1 MALHCEEK
9 YTFGAL
15 AEAAEFLALYP
26 EGLADSASGW
36 TSWQLETVPG
46 DDACHIYTYT
56 YVCIYI
62 IIYTYTCIIINYN
75 TYMTKKT
82 IQHSA

>member
-1 MALHCEEK
+1 MALHCEER

-46 DDACHIYTYT
+46 GDACHIYTYT

-62 IIYTYTCIIINYN
+62 IICTYTCIIIH
-75 TYMTKKT
+75 
-82 IQHSA
+82 I